1 MKRRL
6 FSVILILCLLLSL
19 QITAYAE
26 AKPAD
31 LRHSVARVVVMQYIN
46 GRQFPSIG
54 MGTCFFVGEN
64 GKNPQFAITNHHVI
78 SLFTELGGGK
88 QIEVD
93 YNDWMKLMESHGY
106 DANAVR
112 QVWNSLAN
120 NANKAYIN
128 ININI
133 FFSQDSYS
141 EAYLVEADEVNDFA
155 ILRLAE
161 PTSLR
166 GALPIALPNQDMV
179 GQDCFTVG
187 YPAIADASALVE
199 QWGEKDATVNKG
211 DVSRLGTES
220 GSGRPMIQTDAVFHP
235 GNSGGPLVLDANGA
249 AIGITTEHLEGG
261 TTAVYYAVGM
271 DIVKPALDRN
281 NIKYALMTYPVETPK
296 PTAAPTAKPTPA
308 PTAKPTPAPT
318 VEPTPAPAPAPGLP
332 VWAYVLIAAAVVA
345 VIVLLVRGKKPA
357 APTPAP
363 APAPVPTPAAPKA
376 GPAQKNAQRS
386 DDYGYRIQGVSG
398 ALEGK
403 RFSVPSGNP
412 VTIGRNPQE
421 CGIVLPPDTAG
432 VSGKHCSVWIDK
444 GAVYVMDLSS
454 SHGTFLAPGKR
465 LAANQAVKLQEGDIV
480 WLGSEA
486 QSFVLAKKRVN

>member
-1 MKRRL
+1 MMKRRL

-19 QITAYAE
+19 QITASAE

-31 LRHSVARVVVMQYIN
+31 LRHSVARVVVIQYIN
-46 GRQFPSIG
+46 GREFPSIG

-93 YNDWMKLMESHGY
+93 YNDWIKLMESHGY
-106 DANAVR
+106 DTNSVR

-141 EAYLVEADEVNDFA
+141 EAYLVEADAVNDFA

-179 GQDCFTVG
+179 GQDCFSVG
-187 YPAIADASALVE
+187 YPAIADTSALVE
-199 QWGEKDATVNKG
+199 RWGEKDATINKG
-211 DVSRLGTES
+211 NVSRLGTES
-220 GSGRPMIQTDAVFHP
+220 GSGRPMIQTDAVFHS

-249 AIGITTEHLEGG
+249 AIGITTELRTGG
-261 TTAVYYAVGM
+261 STAVYYAVGM

-281 NIKYALMTYPVETPK
+281 NIKYTLTTYPVETPK
-296 PTAAPTAKPTPA
+296 PTPAPTAKPTPA

-332 VWAYVLIAAAVVA
+332 VWAYALIAAVVVA
-345 VIVLLVRGKKPA
+345 VIALLLRGRKKPNA
-357 APTPAP
+357 APMPATAPAPKPAP
-363 APAPVPTPAAPKA
+363 AQKSAP
-376 GPAQKNAQRS
+376 RS

-432 VSGKHCSVWIDK
+432 VSSKHCSVWIDK
-444 GAVYVMDLSS
+444 GTVYVMDLSS